1 MDKIEEIDLKNL
13 YRTIEILKNEVKME
27 EETLKGLKQDSVSKE
42 LIETGIFHKKKE
54 IDYLESIAKGEE
66 PGSDWYF
73 EKAIKN
79 NEKDKKIDEIPLE
92 KEQVGCI
99 AGYKINEPVKENLF
113 LIRGLENFSVTES
126 DILSYLDK
134 TSEKALTL
142 TIRNNTPNT
151 PIIKFNELLK
161 VNAWAIIWK
170 KDKKLENIKID
181 ILDPT
186 LVTIYTMEYKNVKFN
201 SMGDIKGNYSSSEPQ
216 TFDVTFSYEDREM
229 LLVEK

>member
-13 YRTIEILKNEVKME
+13 YRTIEILRNEVKME
-27 EETLKGLKQDSVSKE
+27 EEI
-42 LIETGIFHKKKE
+42 IETMKDGTPKDLLSNGIFQKKKE
-54 IDYLESIAKGEE
+54 MDYLESIAKGEE

-73 EKAIKN
+73 EKAIKI

-92 KEQVGCI
+92 DGQIGCI

-113 LIRGLENFSVTES
+113 LIRGLENFSVAES

-134 TSEKALTL
+134 TSEKTLTI
-142 TIRNNTPNT
+142 TIRNNIPNT
-151 PIIKFNELLK
+151 PIIKFNEY
-161 VNAWAIIWK
+161 VRGEQE
-170 KDKKLENIKID
+170 KLENIKID
-181 ILDPT
+181 ILDPK
-186 LVTIYTMEYKNVKFN
+186 LVTIYTMEYKNVKFI
-201 SMGDIKGNYSSSEPQ
+201 SMGDIKGKYGSSEPQ

>member
-13 YRTIEILKNEVKME
+13 YRTIAILKNEVKME
-27 EETLKGLKQDSVSKE
+27 EETLKGMKQDSVSKE

-54 IDYLESIAKGEE
+54 IDYLESIANGTAPE
-66 PGSDWYF
+66 SDWFF
-73 EKAIKN
+73 EKAIKI

-92 KEQVGCI
+92 NGHVGCI

-134 TSEKALTL
+134 TSEKTL
-142 TIRNNTPNT
+142 TITVRNNIPNT
-151 PIIKFNELLK
+151 PIIKFNEYTRGEQEK
-161 VNAWAIIWK
+161 I
-170 KDKKLENIKID
+170 ENIKID

-186 LVTIYTMEYKNVKFN
+186 LVTIYTMEYKNVKFI
-201 SMGDIKGNYSSSEPQ
+201 SMGNIKGNYSSSEPQ
-216 TFDVTFSYEDREM
+216 TFDVTFSYEDRGM
-229 LLVEK
+229 SLAVEK